1 MVDLVADKTL
11 LMVPMVDLAGA
22 VLQLPVQEEQET
34 LHQHHHHKELAAGPG
49 GRDQIALQVEEV
61 EHLLPE
67 DLDQVVDQVVE
78 KEVQELQTL
87 LLEHQ

>member
-22 VLQLPVQEEQET
+22 VPLEVLEEQET
-34 LHQHHHHKELAAGPG
+34 LHQHHHHKEIAAGPG
-49 GRDQIALQVEEV
+49 IRDQIALQVEEV

-67 DLDQVVDQVVE
+67 DLDQLVDQVVE